1 MKTFLGGLAAV
12 AVAIVTAL
20 TYVHAPAQQDPATL
34 PGDRTAIRA
43 AIARGEATVVFV
55 GDSITAGADVPY
67 RWSWAALFE
76 SDMRAAYPGV
86 RFKFVNLSL
95 SGRSLV
101 QALDDRY
108 IAQEHDV
115 PAPQGYYM
123 PASGTPLWP
132 NGSTPGQSWKQAVL
146 AQNPDLV
153 VTAFGMNDVSGDGEA
168 FKKVSTWLAAT
179 YKQAPSHPS
188 IAMVATILPSRSAK
202 DYQGKEANIDKAAQA
217 ARESAAEIGATLIDA
232 NAFQKWMR
240 EGKPHYAL
248 GLLGGADAALL
259 GGFLIGGNG
268 INHPS
273 IIGHRLIYRQAYQ
286 SLIKGVDPAS

>member
-1 MKTFLGGLAAV
+1 MKNILWGIAAAIILAACV
-12 AVAIVTAL
+12 QAKQEPSTI
-20 TYVHAPAQQDPATL
+20 

-67 RWSWAALFE
+67 RLSWASLF
-76 SDMRAAYPGV
+76 AADLQAAHPTV
-86 RFKFVNLSL
+86 RFKFINLSL
-95 SGRSLV
+95 PGRSLV
-101 QALDDRY
+101 QALDDKY
-108 IAQEHDV
+108 VAQDHEV

-132 NGSTPGQSWKQAVL
+132 NGSQPGQSWKHAVL
-146 AQNPDLV
+146 EQNPDLV

-202 DYQGKEANIDKAAQA
+202 DYQGKEESIDKAAQA
-217 ARESAAEIGATLIDA
+217 ARDSAAEVGATLIDA
-232 NAFQKWMR
+232 NAYQKWMR
-240 EGKPHYAL
+240 EGKPRYAL

-286 SLIKGVDPAS
+286 PLLRGVDPAS

>member
-1 MKTFLGGLAAV
+1 MKNILWGIAAAIILAACV
-12 AVAIVTAL
+12 QAKQEPIT
-20 TYVHAPAQQDPATL
+20 T
-34 PGDRTAIRA
+34 PGDRTAIQA

-67 RWSWAALFE
+67 RWSWAPLF
-76 SDMRAAYPGV
+76 AADLQAAHPNV
-86 RFKFVNLSL
+86 RFKFINLSL
-95 SGRSLV
+95 PGRSLV
-101 QALDDRY
+101 QALDDKY
-108 IAQEHDV
+108 VAQDHEV

-123 PASGTPLWP
+123 PRGDTSLWP
-132 NGSTPGQSWKQAVL
+132 QGSQPGQSWKQAVL

-153 VTAFGMNDVSGDGEA
+153 VIAFGMNDVSGDGEA
-168 FKKVSTWLAAT
+168 FHKVSTWLAAT
-179 YKQAPSHPS
+179 YQQAPSHPS
-188 IAMVATILPSRSAK
+188 IAMVATILPSRSAT
-202 DYQGKEANIDKAAQA
+202 DYQGKESNIDKAAQA
-217 ARESAAEIGATLIDA
+217 ARDSAAEVHATLIDA

-286 SLIKGVDPAS
+286 PLLSALKPASESK

>member
-1 MKTFLGGLAAV
+1 MKRTIWGVLAAIILAACV
-12 AVAIVTAL
+12 QAKQEAN
-20 TYVHAPAQQDPATL
+20 AT
-34 PGDRTAIRA
+34 PGDRAAIQA

-55 GDSITAGADVPY
+55 GDSITAGSDVPY
-67 RWSWAALFE
+67 RWSWASLFAT
-76 SDMRAAYPGV
+76 DLQAAYPNV

-95 SGRSLV
+95 PGRSLV
-101 QALDDRY
+101 QALDDKY
-108 IAQEHDV
+108 IAQDHEV

-132 NGSTPGQSWKQAVL
+132 NGSQPGQSWKQAVL
-146 AQNPDLV
+146 AQNPNLV
-153 VTAFGMNDVSGDGEA
+153 VIAFGMNDISGDGEA

-179 YKQAPSHPS
+179 YKQAPTHPS

-202 DYQGKEANIDKAAQA
+202 DYQGKESNIDKAAQA
-217 ARESAAEIGATLIDA
+217 ARDSATEVHATLIDA

-240 EGKPHYAL
+240 EEKPRYAL
-248 GLLGGADAALL
+248 GLLGGADAALF

-286 SLIKGVDPAS
+286 PLLMGVDLASRR